1 MTTDRARLEQI
12 ANAPFAHPASEV
24 AEAQRAIRDLAAAT
38 EHTPAMGADAVKME
52 DE

>member
-1 MTTDRARLEQI
+1 MTTDRHLLEQI
-12 ANAPFAHPASEV
+12 ANAPFAHPAREV

-38 EHTPAMGADAVKME
+38 EHAPAMVADAVKLE